1 MDLYDLRKNHISYVD
16 QSPILINSTVKENL
30 CLNNIVSLT
39 KLKKCLQGF
48 KLIDINDDVE
58 KFLSKNINELNSNV
72 SGGEAQKI
80 CIIREL
86 IRNKEIMIFD
96 EPTSKLD
103 SESKIYF
110 INKIKKIKKDHIIII
125 THDSE
130 MIKSIGEN
138 IIQW

>member
-1 MDLYDLRKNHISYVD
+1 MRKNHISYVD

-86 IRNKEIMIFD
+86 IRNKEIIIFD

-125 THDSE
+125 IITHDSE

>member
-1 MDLYDLRKNHISYVD
+1 MY
-16 QSPILINSTVKENL
+16 Q
-30 CLNNIVSLT
+30 
-39 KLKKCLQGF
+39 
-48 KLIDINDDVE
+48 
-58 KFLSKNINELNSNV
+58 
-72 SGGEAQKI
+72 GGEAQKI

-86 IRNKEIMIFD
+86 IRNKEIIIFD